1 MDFEAFEREARQV
14 FEAIPPRYREG
25 VDGLTV
31 HRKPLGHP
39 RFPGIFTLGECATEG
54 YPSNWE
60 GPETCGRCPTLLGR
74 SSAAG
79 MNPAFDWRAD
89 RGDSDHEIRHHL
101 ESLADRDDLGGVDY
115 AMEQAFQRDR
125 GLEFEPDYY
134 RHGDRIGPGVYAA
147 EDDVYI
153 EQLWN
158 PADFARAERIPFAW
172 AGRNYEIGHPVELG
186 DIHFIR
192 IVEGIPGPPFLEL
205 VLVRRDSLWQR
216 MRRVYGEP
224 GWSCTSRMRWRW
236 RASSS
241 PAIQPIRMHILD
253 TEFILPHAQDPG
265 VRDLGGAKTRREHGA
280 GSEPAVP
287 VVYVPLVA
295 LQSLRHPD
303 GSTAWHGLC

>member
-60 GPETCGRCPTLLGR
+60 GPETVR
-74 SSAAG
+74 SVVHLYWGSFQALAG
-79 MNPAFDWRAD
+79 MNPAFDWAEEIWETLT
-89 RGDSDHEIRHHL
+89 HEIRHHL

-172 AGRNYEIGHPVELG
+172 AGRSYEIGHPVELG

-216 MRRVYGEP
+216 MRRVL
-224 GWSCTSRMRWRW
+224 R
-236 RASSS
+236 RAG
-241 PAIQPIRMHILD
+241 M
-253 TEFILPHAQDPG
+253 
-265 VRDLGGAKTRREHGA
+265 
-280 GSEPAVP
+280 
-287 VVYVPLVA
+287 VVYESDGVA
-295 LQSLRHPD
+295 VEGEQPARGRPEK
-303 GSTAWHGLC
+303 